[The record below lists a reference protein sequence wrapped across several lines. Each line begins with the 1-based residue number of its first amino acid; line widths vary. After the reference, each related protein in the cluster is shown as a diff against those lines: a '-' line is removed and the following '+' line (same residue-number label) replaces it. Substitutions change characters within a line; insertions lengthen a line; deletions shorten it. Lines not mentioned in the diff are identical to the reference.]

1 MNTNVQINVADANEA
16 TTPEPV
22 GRKAGLTSW
31 WRPRLGAAGTH
42 MLLSILVVAASFA
55 LLLMHWYPGALLY
68 AGGGVKL
75 LIMIAA
81 IDVVMGP
88 LLTFAVFD
96 RRKKSL
102 RLDLAFIVLLQLGAL
117 VYGLHA
123 SYQGRP
129 VFQVFAADRFEIM
142 SAADVDPEEFKR
154 LDSKLM
160 QASGR
165 EPTLVAVTAPSD
177 PAMQRELVLAS
188 AGGADMK
195 FFLRYYVAYA
205 TQSKVVLAA
214 AKPVGD
220 LIQFNSPAAVQA
232 ALQSVDAA
240 ITALPGLSYLP
251 LQGKREDLTVLIHPA
266 TAEPLAVLRLA
277 PWSNAPRK

>member
-1 MNTNVQINVADANEA
+1 MNTNVPINVADVDQA
-16 TTPEPV
+16 TTADPV
-22 GRKAGLTSW
+22 DRKASLRSW

-42 MLLSILVVAASFA
+42 VLLSMLVVAASFA
-55 LLLMHWYPGALLY
+55 LLLTRWYPGALLY

-75 LIMIAA
+75 LTMIAVV
-81 IDVVMGP
+81 DVVIGP

-117 VYGLHA
+117 AYGLHA

-129 VFQVFAADRFEIM
+129 VFQVFATDRFEIM

-154 LDSKLM
+154 LDVKLG
-160 QASGR
+160 QPSGR

-177 PAMQRELVLAS
+177 PALKRELVLAS

-205 TQSKVVLAA
+205 SQREAVLAA

-220 LIQFNSPAAVQA
+220 LIQFNSPEAIQA
-232 ALQSVDAA
+232 AMQSVDSA

-251 LQGKREDLTVLIHPA
+251 LQGKREDLTVLIHPT